1 MKIHRQTNEMFAN
14 SYPKRYQLNILDY
27 NLKYDKN
34 MLQQYLIN
42 FGSST
47 SKRRK
52 EYDIDKQEKTMNQK

>member
-1 MKIHRQTNEMFAN
+1 MFAN
-14 SYPKRYQLNILDY
+14 LYPKRHQLNILDY